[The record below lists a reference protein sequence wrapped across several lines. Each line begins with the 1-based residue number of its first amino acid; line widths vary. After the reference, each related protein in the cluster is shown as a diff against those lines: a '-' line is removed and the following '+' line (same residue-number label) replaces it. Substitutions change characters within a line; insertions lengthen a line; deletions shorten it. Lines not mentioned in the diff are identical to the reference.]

1 MLQLIPF
8 VKGFQN
14 KRRTRVGLNGQSK
27 AEFEKKEEKNV
38 FNSTFVSRGDAMFC
52 NDKRSNSKLIKNSK
66 KKNLFVRSNG

>member
-27 AEFEKKEEKNV
+27 AEFEKKRKQKMFLIQLLSHEV
-38 FNSTFVSRGDAMFC
+38 TLCFAMTKGQTQ
-52 NDKRSNSKLIKNSK
+52 N
-66 KKNLFVRSNG
+66 